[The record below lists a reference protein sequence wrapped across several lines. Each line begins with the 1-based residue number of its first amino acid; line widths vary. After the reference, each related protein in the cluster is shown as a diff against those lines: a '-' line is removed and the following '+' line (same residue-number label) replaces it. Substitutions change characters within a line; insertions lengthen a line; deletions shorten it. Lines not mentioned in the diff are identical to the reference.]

1 MQRHYIYMSLSRHR
15 YNHGMNLWILC
26 ASKANLNPIINVI
39 VNTVTIKCIY
49 NLIVSLALTYGFL
62 KVIVNSVNAQ
72 LTIAVKVLQIRY
84 KISCVRSEIC

>member
-1 MQRHYIYMSLSRHR
+1 
-15 YNHGMNLWILC
+15 MNLWILC